1 MPVSSF
7 YIHHMY
13 LQKTTCG
20 HKCKRQAYIILISTR
35 QQLIMFGNRK
45 ILYSSSMGTTQKG
58 KIIYYLL
65 FSFTRSSQQLDRCI
79 TFMTFSVH
87 EKAIFVDSMKLGVFD
102 RIHCKICSIIAFS
115 FWTGYFRQYMKYHW
129 LNGLWFSKSFDICHI
144 LWNYTT
150 RCFYNDLFIGRKKY
164 V

>member
-1 MPVSSF
+1 MEIERF
-7 YIHHMY
+7 YTHH
-13 LQKTTCG
+13 QWAQ
-20 HKCKRQAYIILISTR
+20 HKKE
-35 QQLIMFGNRK
+35 
-45 ILYSSSMGTTQKG
+45 

-129 LNGLWFSKSFDICHI
+129 LNGLWFSKSFDRWQNLCHI
-144 LWNYTT
+144 IWNYTS

-164 V
+164 VSHMFILEENISSSLCLWNFEILSCR